1 MKIQKSDTV
10 LITGA
15 SGGLGTHIVR
25 TFARL
30 GVRLALVAYP
40 GNELAG
46 IQAEIEKQGCESI
59 TIISDLRDRKARQKM
74 VDEVIRRF
82 QRIDILVNN
91 AGIEFTSFYHELNQE
106 NIMDV
111 LSVNLE
117 APMLLTRMLLP
128 QMLERRRGH
137 VVNIS
142 SLAGKLGP
150 AFQEPYSASKAGLI
164 AFTASLRA
172 TYRDSGFGASV
183 IVPGFVEAG
192 IYAALKTRIGHP
204 APALLGVSSPESV
217 ACAVIRAINRNR
229 QEIIVNQWPV
239 RPLLAL
245 ADLSPAFGQWMADKI
260 GSNDFFHEAVEAQKK
275 H

>member
-1 MKIQKSDTV
+1 MKIEKSDTV

-15 SGGLGTHIVR
+15 TGGIGSHIVR
-25 TFARL
+25 AFARL

-46 IQAEIEKQGCESI
+46 MQTEIEKLGGESI
-59 TIISDLRDRKARQKM
+59 AIISDLRDRNERQKM
-74 VDEVIRRF
+74 VDLVMQRF
-82 QRIDILVNN
+82 KRVDILVNN
-91 AGIEFTSFYHELNQE
+91 AGIEFTAYYHELKQE
-106 NIMDV
+106 NILDV

-117 APMLLTRMLLP
+117 APMLLTQMVLP
-128 QMLERRRGH
+128 QMLERRRGQ

-142 SLAGKLGP
+142 SLAGKFGP
-150 AFQEPYSASKAGLI
+150 AFQEPYAATKAALV

-172 TYRDSGFGASV
+172 TYQGSGFSASV

-192 IYAALKTRIGHP
+192 IYAALKIRTGRA

-217 ACAVIRAINRNR
+217 ARAVVRAINHDR

-245 ADLSPAFGQWMADKI
+245 ATLSPAFGQWAADKI
-260 GSNDFFHEAVEAQKK
+260 GSNDFFRRAVEAQRKP
-275 H
+275 